1 MLLPGGRK
9 KLRQRSWSFSEE
21 SLLLIYKTMTLPV
34 NKALPPL
41 HYFVDV
47 LYERSPEPWPL
58 TSVNFEIAFRI
69 TNLIWKLLCTAI
81 VNCWDWIRIRGRIYL
96 LWLTINIKRWKSR
109 HCSNRQKT
117 RPIIQQIFTL
127 FWTLLCMKVLCFGLC
142 AALQVY
148 TYLLFDLFRYL
159 PKCKCILSNTSVK
172 IVRYLFD
179 KLLLLTNKESKAL
192 L

>member
-1 MLLPGGRK
+1 MNGGK
-9 KLRQRSWSFSEE
+9 VW
-21 SLLLIYKTMTLPV
+21 M
-34 NKALPPL
+34 
-41 HYFVDV
+41 
-47 LYERSPEPWPL
+47 LYEWWKSR
-58 TSVNFEIAFRI
+58 TSVNFEITFSII
-69 TNLIWKLLCTAI
+69 TNLIWKFHCTASH
-81 VNCWDWIRIRGRIYL
+81 CWDWIRISGPIYL

-127 FWTLLCMKVLCFGLC
+127 FWTLLCMKVLYFWLC

-179 KLLLLTNKESKAL
+179 KLLLLINKESKAL